1 MADKAIGSLTQ
12 TTTLGL
18 NDLLVLE
25 QNNTAKSISGQNLV
39 NLLAAALDGHGGIV
53 SIAKTSSS
61 GTNPKVDTYTITFAD
76 ESTTT
81 FTVTNGLKGD
91 QGDQT
96 YVWIRYASR
105 QPVADSDLTTTPDKW
120 IGIYVGTSA
129 TAPTTRGSYTWYE
142 YKGEKGDTGDPAELD
157 VAEIRYQAGSS
168 GTEVPTGTWSS
179 TVPVVAQGQYLW
191 TRTTLE
197 FNSGSPVVSY
207 SVSRI
212 GVDGTGTGTVQSVN
226 DVQPDAN
233 GNVALN
239 ADDIPTSGGS
249 DVATDLAA
257 MSSAIGNKAN
267 PSLAVSVTIA
277 VADWS
282 NQTCTKSVSGVTA
295 SNNIVIAPDPAS
307 FLAYGEAQIRA
318 TAQGSGTVSFACES
332 VPDAAVT
339 VIVLI
344 VG

>member
-1 MADKAIGSLTQ
+1 MADKAIGSLVQ

-39 NLLAAALDGHGGIV
+39 NLLAAALDGHGGIT

-76 ESTTT
+76 ESTST

-91 QGDQT
+91 KGDQT
-96 YVWIRYASR
+96 YVYIRYASR
-105 QPVADSDLTTTPDKW
+105 QPIADSDLTTTPDKW
-120 IGIYVGTSA
+120 IGIYVGTAS

-157 VAEIRYQAGSS
+157 SAVIEYQASAS
-168 GTEVPTGTWSS
+168 GTEIPSGTWSA

-191 TRTTLE
+191 TRTTLT
-197 FNSGSPVVSY
+197 FNSGSPIVFY
-207 SVSRI
+207 SVGRI
-212 GVDGTGTGTVQSVN
+212 GIDGTGTGTVQSVN
-226 DVQPDAN
+226 SIQPDGN
-233 GNVALN
+233 GDVELSAS
-239 ADDIPTSGGS
+239 DIPTSGGS
-249 DVATDLAA
+249 DVETEL
-257 MSSAIGNKAN
+257 GGKAN
-267 PSLAVSVTIA
+267 ASDAVPVTIA
-277 VADWS
+277 TSDWS
-282 NQTCTKSVSGVTA
+282 NNTCTKSVSGVTA
-295 SNNIVIAPDPAS
+295 SNNIVVSPAPAS

-318 TAQGSGTVSFACES
+318 TAQGSGTVTFTCES
-332 VPDAAVT
+332 VPSSSIT
-339 VIVLI
+339 INVLI